1 MANPLFNMLA
11 GRVSNSPIGNIISQ
25 YQQLQKDP
33 GKIVDILYQNGKI
46 NQQQFNDLQPIR
58 NNPEQIVTYLSR
70 NGNNNLLNQATQLAN
85 QINNFK

>member
-11 GRVSNSPIGNIISQ
+11 GNINNSPVTNIISQ

-46 NQQQFNDLQPIR
+46 NQQQFNELQPIK
-58 NNPEQIVTYLSR
+58 NNPEQIVNYLSK
-70 NGNNNLLNQATQLAN
+70 NGNSNLLN
-85 QINNFK
+85 